1 MRDPLRSKDA
11 HTDSKFEGF
20 YSLFA
25 AAAQTL
31 ILYQQSS
38 FVNTF
43 LVLVDIDQNFQL
55 SYAMMSIPPEALPGG
70 RCARGGPGRAASL
83 LPTD

>member
-1 MRDPLRSKDA
+1 MVESRVTSIIPEVYLTGGTRAASRERYIVRDPLRSKDA

-31 ILYQQSS
+31 ILYAAAQ
-38 FVNTF
+38 
-43 LVLVDIDQNFQL
+43 
-55 SYAMMSIPPEALPGG
+55 
-70 RCARGGPGRAASL
+70 ASL
-83 LPTD
+83 TPSWY